1 MCRHLAYL
9 GPPVSLRSVLT
20 DPAHSLYKQAW
31 APRRQRHGT
40 VNADGFGVGWYADG
54 DPVPARYRRGGPIW
68 ADLSLPDIARV
79 TRSGAVLAAVRSA
92 TPGTAA
98 GEQAAAPFGRDRW
111 LFSHNGSL
119 GDWPAVGRAAGG
131 RRPSRRRPIPV
142 SRPCCRL
149 RRWSTRRSC
158 GRWCCGG
165 CGRAARWRAALA
177 ATIAAVEAAGA
188 TGRFNFLLTDGR
200 SIAATACGDT
210 LWYRASPG
218 AVTVASEPDDDGP
231 GWTEVPDRHVLTATP
246 ARAAA
251 QPLAGAANHRATN
264 HGATRRAAG
273 PPPPTCPVH
282 RQRRQHRRDLDLMT
296 TIEHRLPADY
306 RAASLRADARAGLT
320 ATPKSLPPKWF
331 YDAQGSAL
339 FEKITELPEYYPT
352 RAERAILRAVAP
364 EVAAL
369 TGASA
374 LVELGSGSSEKTRLL
389 LSALRDAGTLRG
401 YVPVDVSESA
411 LAAAGDA
418 LAGEYPGLAV
428 HAVVADFEK
437 YLGVPSGSGAAPA
450 RPPKAPPT
458 TLGNGGGPR
467 LVAFLGSTIGNMV
480 PAERAVFLR
489 RVRAQLRPGDAFLL
503 GTDLVKDPVVLVAA
517 YDDSAGVTAAF
528 NKNVLAV
535 LNAELGA
542 DFDLDAFD
550 HVAVWDAGREWIEMR
565 LRAAS
570 PQTVRVAGLDLTVR
584 FAAGEEMRTEVS
596 AKFRESGV
604 RAELAAAGLAMR
616 SWWTDP
622 DGQFGLSLAVPA

>member
-1 MCRHLAYL
+1 
-9 GPPVSLRSVLT
+9 
-20 DPAHSLYKQAW
+20 
-31 APRRQRHGT
+31 
-40 VNADGFGVGWYADG
+40 
-54 DPVPARYRRGGPIW
+54 
-68 ADLSLPDIARV
+68 
-79 TRSGAVLAAVRSA
+79 
-92 TPGTAA
+92 
-98 GEQAAAPFGRDRW
+98 
-111 LFSHNGSL
+111 
-119 GDWPAVGRAAGG
+119 
-131 RRPSRRRPIPV
+131 
-142 SRPCCRL
+142 
-149 RRWSTRRSC
+149 
-158 GRWCCGG
+158 
-165 CGRAARWRAALA
+165 
-177 ATIAAVEAAGA
+177 
-188 TGRFNFLLTDGR
+188 
-200 SIAATACGDT
+200 
-210 LWYRASPG
+210 
-218 AVTVASEPDDDGP
+218 
-231 GWTEVPDRHVLTATP
+231 
-246 ARAAA
+246 
-251 QPLAGAANHRATN
+251 
-264 HGATRRAAG
+264 
-273 PPPPTCPVH
+273 
-282 RQRRQHRRDLDLMT
+282 MT

-306 RAASLRADARAGLT
+306 RAASLRADALAGLT

-364 EVAAL
+364 EIAAL
-369 TGASA
+369 TGAA
-374 LVELGSGSSEKTRLL
+374 TLVELGSGSSEKTRLL

-418 LAGEYPGLAV
+418 LTAEYPGLAV

-437 YLGVPSGSGAAPA
+437 YLGVPSDA
-450 RPPKAPPT
+450 
-458 TLGNGGGPR
+458 GNGTTAGDDNGGPR

-503 GTDLVKDPVVLVAA
+503 GTDLVKDPAVLVAA

-550 HVAVWDAGREWIEMR
+550 HVALWDAEREWIEMR

-570 PQTVRVAGLDLTVR
+570 AQTVRVAGLGLTVE

-596 AKFRESGV
+596 AKFREAGV
-604 RAELAAAGLAMR
+604 RTELAAAGLAVR

-622 DGQFGLSLAVPA
+622 GGQFGLSLAVPA